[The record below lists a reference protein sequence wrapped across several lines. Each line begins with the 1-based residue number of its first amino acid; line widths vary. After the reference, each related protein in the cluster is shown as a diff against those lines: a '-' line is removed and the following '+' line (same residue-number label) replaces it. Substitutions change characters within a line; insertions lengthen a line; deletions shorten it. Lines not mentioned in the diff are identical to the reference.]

1 MLARPWESV
10 PEASED
16 AAGMR
21 PGGGWG
27 IADVRGALTFVSLS
41 PRVVASCG
49 DDSPCQSS
57 RGGTKRDFGVEDQRI
72 ARHPENSSTWKYKL
86 RGLAQA
92 ATTFIQRPPNTFK
105 HKIFFYLSM
114 KATQDHFWFC
124 FSAFFFFLEGI
135 YICIYLQPCRY
146 LHSQGYSVRNTK
158 VLRKKT
164 SQN

>member
-1 MLARPWESV
+1 MSV
-10 PEASED
+10 
-16 AAGMR
+16 
-21 PGGGWG
+21 
-27 IADVRGALTFVSLS
+27 VT
-41 PRVVASCG
+41 
-49 DDSPCQSS
+49 S

-124 FSAFFFFLEGI
+124 FSAFFFFSR
-135 YICIYLQPCRY
+135 RY
-146 LHSQGYSVRNTK
+146 LHLHLFTALSVFTQSRI
-158 VLRKKT
+158 
-164 SQN
+164 QC